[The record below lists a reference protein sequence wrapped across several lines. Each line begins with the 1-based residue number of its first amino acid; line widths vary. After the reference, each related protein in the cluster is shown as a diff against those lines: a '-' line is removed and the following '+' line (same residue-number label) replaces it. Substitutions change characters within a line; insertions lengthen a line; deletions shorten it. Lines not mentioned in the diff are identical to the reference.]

1 MRDNECFFGLIG
13 SSESETPWDQLH
25 IPATREW
32 ITCIA
37 ALYLGFHDKR
47 YLEVDFHSLL
57 LHVSII

>member
-25 IPATREW
+25 IPAAREW
-32 ITCIA
+32 ITRI
-37 ALYLGFHDKR
+37 ALYLAFHDKR
-47 YLEVDFHSLL
+47 YLEVDFHPLL